1 MNRDIKNSDEIL
13 LFNSNLEIALRILVL
28 LSQDSN
34 NTYDLDRLV
43 IFDYFIIHANDVD
56 SEQMNLHPSL
66 PLRSSEIIIKR
77 KLISEGLDL
86 LVSRGLIG
94 IVYKDSGVYYCSNT
108 LTKVFVELL
117 KSDYFIILK
126 KLSTW
131 VAETYGSI
139 ETSELNSIVNKNI
152 QQWGGEF
159 EFESLVRGNYE

>member
-1 MNRDIKNSDEIL
+1 MSRHIKNPDDFL
-13 LFNSNLEIALRILVL
+13 LFNSNLEVALRILVL

-56 SEQMNLHPSL
+56 SEQINLHPSL
-66 PLRSSEIIIKR
+66 PLRGSEIIIKR

-86 LVSRGLIG
+86 LVSRGLIE
-94 IVYKDSGVYYCSNT
+94 IVYKASGVYYRSNS

-131 VAETYGSI
+131 VAEKYGSI
-139 ETSELNSIVNKNI
+139 ETTEINSIVNKNI

-159 EFESLVRGNYE
+159 EYESLVRGNYE

>member
-1 MNRDIKNSDEIL
+1 MSRDIKIPDDFL
-13 LFNSNLEIALRILVL
+13 LFNSNLEVALRILVL

-43 IFDYFIIHANDVD
+43 IFDYFIVHANDVD

-66 PLRSSEIIIKR
+66 PLRGSEIIIKR

-86 LVSRGLIG
+86 LVSRGLIE
-94 IVYKDSGVYYCSNT
+94 IVYQDSGVYYQSNS

-117 KSDYFIILK
+117 KSDYFKILK

-131 VAETYGSI
+131 VAEKYSSI
-139 ETSELNSIVNKNI
+139 DTSELNSIVNKNI
-152 QQWGGEF
+152 QRWGGEF